1 MKNKLNHHHHH
12 YQWNH
17 WFLVSGH
24 NLNVFV
30 FAPHIYNSEMENK
43 FLQSSYYLIEINSV
57 L

>member
-43 FLQSSYYLIEINSV
+43 FLQSSYYFIEMNSV